1 MDPSEFEGIV
11 SRISDPL
18 TFGNFEQLLAAN
30 HNKFVKMD
38 LSKESD
44 EIYVAVF
51 KIKESSQKWDEVS
64 FNSLRLAW
72 DEQAIKIAEYKESM
86 AAKKKVLASK
96 TRSLLSLLSASSQE
110 EENDENNDLVT
121 ETKELISAFK
131 AEFDFLSTTNRF
143 SESAFLST
151 YKILRDIP
159 DPSEEMKDCL
169 TVCVKAQD
177 TLKNAQEQINIAS
190 NLLEAK
196 VEQALPQNNMQKAIA
211 NNEILSANYERQIE
225 ELNKKNQSEI
235 ASMRDKYD
243 LEVISRERSL
253 RSALETQQM
262 EFQQQYEDSLARKEV
277 ELSSLVNSLN
287 EFNLRSL
294 EDKERHSMLN
304 SELQKRRDLEERL
317 RASLTE
323 LAGSQTVAHEI
334 QAKYDTYIANAHTFE
349 RQSVEKEKVLE
360 NTINTIRIEQAEIVQ
375 KLLTAESELR
385 LRPPVDLS
393 ALAERLG
400 MVGGIEIDG
409 STCNQLSQGGEGKI
423 HITWTKIESVIINS
437 IRRASTDA
445 TDSRVKE
452 QEIIKSL
459 KGVKEE
465 CDQIRS
471 TLSERDN
478 LVSALEKDLV
488 AAYAVVD
495 ANKALIKSYNQNN
508 RRRDATSVEDDGDYE
523 NSNSTVTRES
533 DLNDVE
539 KGSEFPDADSGGDRM
554 IQAIQG
560 QRDRYMTIAHK
571 KNGEFFVLEKKLELA
586 MEEQKQLRNENLE
599 LFKRLRLARASGGG
613 GGWGGEEDNNNSKSL
628 HRRDREKGTK
638 RIDDPLDRKY
648 MHLYEEKIDPFQ
660 LEELDRQNL
669 LSHMNIF
676 ERGLAQATRFFLQDR
691 WARHVLLVYLFI
703 VHCFALGYVLQ
714 VLNPQLTDEVNSY
727 SKDKW
732 SAQTLDIDHN
742 REHPDVRYRY

>member
-11 SRISDPL
+11 DRVSDPL
-18 TFGNFEQLLAAN
+18 TFSNLEQLLAAN
-30 HNKFVKMD
+30 NNKFVKMD

-96 TRSLLSLLSASSQE
+96 TRNLLSLLSASPKE
-110 EENDENNDLVT
+110 EGSDDDADLAG

-131 AEFDFLSTTNRF
+131 AEFDFLSLTNRF

-159 DPSEEMKDCL
+159 DPSEEMRDCL
-169 TVCVKAQD
+169 TVCIKAQE
-177 TLKNAQEQINIAS
+177 TLKNAQEQMNIAS
-190 NLLEAK
+190 GLLETKDDQSQPA
-196 VEQALPQNNMQKAIA
+196 MQKTIA
-211 NNEILSANYERQIE
+211 NNEILVANHNSQIE
-225 ELNKKNQSEI
+225 ELKKKNQSEI
-235 ASMRDKYD
+235 ALMRDKND
-243 LEVISRERSL
+243 LEMTGRERFL
-253 RSALETQQM
+253 RSTLETQQM

-277 ELSSLVNSLN
+277 ELSSLTSSLN
-287 EFNLRSL
+287 AFNLRTL
-294 EDKERHSMLN
+294 EDKERHSMLD

-317 RASLTE
+317 RTSLTE
-323 LAGSQTVAHEI
+323 LAGSQTLTHEI
-334 QAKYDTYIANAHTFE
+334 QAKYDTYVANTHTLE
-349 RQSVEKEKVLE
+349 RQCVEKEKVSE
-360 NTINTIRIEQAEIVQ
+360 NMMNTIRTEHAEINQ

-400 MVGGIEIDG
+400 MVGGFENDG
-409 STCNQLSQGGEGKI
+409 SNQLSLGGDLKM
-423 HITWTKIESVIINS
+423 HISWTKIETVIINS
-437 IRRASTDA
+437 IRRASNDA

-452 QEIIKSL
+452 QEVIKSL

-471 TLSERDN
+471 TLSERDT

-488 AAYAVVD
+488 VAYAAVE
-495 ANKALIKSYNQNN
+495 ATKALIKSSNHSNKKRNVIAVDDDDDY
-508 RRRDATSVEDDGDYE
+508 DTS
-523 NSNSTVTRES
+523 NFLRTPES
-533 DLNDVE
+533 AVNDIE
-539 KGSEFPDADSGGDRM
+539 KGSDFSDTPSGGDRM

-560 QRDRYMTIAHK
+560 QRDRFMTIAHK
-571 KNGEFFVLEKKLELA
+571 KNGEFFILEKKLELA
-586 MEEQKQLRNENLE
+586 LEEQKALRNENLE

-613 GGWGGEEDNNNSKSL
+613 GVWGGEEDTNSKSL
-628 HRRDREKGTK
+628 HRRDRDKGTN
-638 RIDDPLDRKY
+638 RIEDPLDRKY

-676 ERGLAQATRFFLQDR
+676 ERGLAHATRFFLQDR
-691 WARHVLLVYLFI
+691 WARHALLVYLVI

-714 VLNPQLTDEVNSY
+714 VLNPQLTEEVNSHM
-727 SKDKW
+727 KDKW
-732 SAQTLDIDHN
+732 SAQTLDYGHD
-742 REHPDVRYRY
+742 REHPDVRYRRY